1 VFIFGYLTP
10 PELSGKPVVSSF
22 LQQIFSCSYGGW
34 CRKRS
39 DKANIT
45 FECWC
50 PVVPANIIRL
60 TIFGDVL
67 HYCVPQAQG
76 IPHGSSPDYFPSD
89 SINPWEINIIKGI
102 VHAQPNLQPMI
113 AYNLWMKTCSTRVDN
128 LSRCPDIP
136 PSLSSE
142 AVTKRTL
149 QSISIIFPHFLSFFR
164 YYRKRRRHILRE
176 ESAPP
181 PTSVAFLWSFQ
192 TKHSFWDHL
201 RYIARVHQFKPVPV
215 DHFPSIDQLA
225 SHLHIT
231 QTMIFTIPVEST
243 DLCDL
248 DLPSDQKTKAFGSL
262 FCVGLPHLW
271 TLCLFLRLDPEHR
284 ALLSD
289 FTRLSRMGVH
299 LNVIG
304 PCSHQI
310 NRKLKQRITRRK
322 HSLGLQICPGE
333 LTPAVYLY
341 HKSLQKVAP
350 HVFAGSN
357 FTSSVDS
364 SDQSRAVFKGTLD
377 AHPSILKIPDK
388 VHITRYCVE
397 DLSWRLKNGGQKE
410 FSGTPISQSKVDFP
424 HVGGYPNTQSLGGS
438 L

>member
-1 VFIFGYLTP
+1 
-10 PELSGKPVVSSF
+10 
-22 LQQIFSCSYGGW
+22 
-34 CRKRS
+34 
-39 DKANIT
+39 
-45 FECWC
+45 
-50 PVVPANIIRL
+50 
-60 TIFGDVL
+60 
-67 HYCVPQAQG
+67 
-76 IPHGSSPDYFPSD
+76 
-89 SINPWEINIIKGI
+89 
-102 VHAQPNLQPMI
+102 M
-113 AYNLWMKTCSTRVDN
+113 
-128 LSRCPDIP
+128 
-136 PSLSSE
+136 
-142 AVTKRTL
+142 
-149 QSISIIFPHFLSFFR
+149 
-164 YYRKRRRHILRE
+164 
-176 ESAPP
+176 
-181 PTSVAFLWSFQ
+181 
-192 TKHSFWDHL
+192 
-201 RYIARVHQFKPVPV
+201 PV
-215 DHFPSIDQLA
+215 DHFSSIDQLA

-231 QTMIFTIPVEST
+231 QSMIFTIPVEST